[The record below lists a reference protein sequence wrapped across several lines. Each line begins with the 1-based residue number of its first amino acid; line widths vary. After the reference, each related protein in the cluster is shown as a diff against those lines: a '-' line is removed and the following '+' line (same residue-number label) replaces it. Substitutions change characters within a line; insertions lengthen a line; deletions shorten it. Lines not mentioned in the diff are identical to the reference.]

1 MKKFKFL
8 SLVGFIVL
16 CLATALISG
25 CGNSSS
31 NEEKQAADSSASS
44 SQKEV
49 YIVAAASMT
58 DAIKEIGAG
67 YEKEHPDV
75 KLMYNFGSSGALQTQ
90 IEQGAPADVFIS
102 AAQKQMNALDEKGL
116 IDKDTRKDL
125 LENKVVLIIPK
136 DSDLTLKDFSDVAT
150 DKVNKIALGEPK
162 AVPVGQYSE
171 EIFKNLNILDQVKD
185 KAVYASDVRQVL
197 GWVETGEVDCG
208 VVYATDAAISDK
220 VKVLMEAPADTHKPV
235 VYPVAVINS
244 SKNPD
249 VAKDFI
255 AYLGTDSVKAIL
267 TKYGFSV
274 K

>member
-1 MKKFKFL
+1 MKNFKLL
-8 SLVGFIVL
+8 SLIGFIVI
-16 CLATALISG
+16 CLAAVFISG
-25 CGNSSS
+25 CGNSNEGKQEAESS
-31 NEEKQAADSSASS
+31 SSAAV

-58 DAIKEIGAG
+58 DAIKEIGAD

-125 LENKVVLIIPK
+125 LENKVVLIVPK
-136 DSDLTLKDFSDVAT
+136 DSNLTLQNFSDVAT

-171 EIFKNLNILDQVKD
+171 EIFKNLNVLDQVKD

-235 VYPVAVINS
+235 IYPVAMVNS

-255 AYLGTDSVKAIL
+255 TYLGTDSVKAIL